1 MTTKLLLQS
10 QHILMMQ
17 NDISESDVR
26 AGKGFV
32 DKTDIEAIYRKIG
45 YKCKAMTEYGTFPN

>member
-1 MTTKLLLQS
+1 
-10 QHILMMQ
+10 MMQ